1 MKKYFILFLAV
12 FLGFTFWSAGMVK
25 LFEGHLFIGW
35 IGPPDLVEQL
45 QRYNLE
51 LFGKIIAISQ
61 VFIGYLMLTN
71 RFKLLGSIML
81 VPMILCIL
89 MFTISQQW
97 RGTPYILGILLAMD
111 LAILAYYRGLLI
123 PIFQEESPVG
133 IKDSIKKERVK
144 SALGNLVWTTG
155 LILQFV
161 AIAFSGVNISTAFF
175 ISGSGLLISIFS
187 FKLDHSTPKG
197 TSHESISL
205 PEF

>member
-51 LFGKIIAISQ
+51 LFGKFIAISQ

-89 MFTISQQW
+89 FFTISQQW

-111 LAILAYYRGLLI
+111 LAVLGYYRRLLI
-123 PIFQEESPVG
+123 PLYQEESPLG
-133 IKDSIKKERVK
+133 SKGFIKKEREK
-144 SALGNLVWTTG
+144 STLGNLVWTTG

-161 AIAFSGVNISTAFF
+161 AIGFSGASIRTAFF
-175 ISGSGLLISIFS
+175 ISGAGLFISIFS
-187 FKLDHSTPKG
+187 FKLDRTTPKG
-197 TSHESISL
+197 SSHESISL